1 MTGVSDTTPWC
12 AVDLAPGQARAWLL
26 QGEAVLARAALDTVP
41 DTPDENSFTALVARL
56 GTPAHDAPAVV
67 CGLAEGVP
75 PVPVPAKPGQ
85 IAPVRLGAQT
95 HALPG
100 LRQSSPPA
108 LMRGEELRI
117 AGFLA
122 LNPGWDG
129 VICLPGPLSHWVQVS
144 ADEVVSFQSFLTGSM
159 AAALTIT
166 PLLRAALTDTEWD
179 EDAFAEAL
187 DTAMSRPERLAA
199 GLAGIHAEAALG
211 GLSGGA
217 ARARLFG
224 GLVGAELAAARPY
237 WLGQQVAL
245 VGPDRAARP
254 YAEALARQ
262 GVPVTRTDEER
273 MTLAG
278 FNAARRRITAP

>member
-1 MTGVSDTTPWC
+1 MTGISDAAPWC

-26 QGEAVLARAALDTVP
+26 QGEAVLARASLDTVP
-41 DTPDENSFTALVARL
+41 DAPDGGDVAALVARL
-56 GTPAHDAPAVV
+56 GTPAADAPTVIA
-67 CGLAEGVP
+67 GLTGTAA

-85 IAPVRLGAQT
+85 LTPVRIGPHA

-100 LRQSSPPA
+100 LCQSGPPA

-122 LNPGWDG
+122 LNPNWDG
-129 VICLPGPLSHWVQVS
+129 VICLPGPITHWAQVS
-144 ADEVVSFQSFLTGSM
+144 AEEVVSFQSFLTGAM
-159 AAALTIT
+159 AEALTT
-166 PLLRAALTDTEWD
+166 SPLLRTALAGSDWD
-179 EDAFAEAL
+179 RDAFAEAL

-211 GLSGGA
+211 TLSGGA

-224 GLVGAELAAARPY
+224 GLTGAELAAARPY

-245 VGPDRAARP
+245 IGPDIPARP

-262 GVPVTRTDEER
+262 GVPVTRTDADR

-278 FNAARRRITAP
+278 FNAARRRIAAA

>member
-1 MTGVSDTTPWC
+1 MSGVSDPANWC
-12 AVDLAPGQARAWLL
+12 AIDLAPGQARAWLL
-26 QGEAVLARAALDTVP
+26 QGEAVLARASLDPVP
-41 DTPDENSFTALVARL
+41 DTPGDDAVAALVARL
-56 GTPAHDAPAVV
+56 GAPASDAPVV
-67 CGLAEGVP
+67 FCGLAERAP

-85 IAPVRLGAQT
+85 IPPIRVGPKT

-100 LRQSSPPA
+100 LRQSTPPA

-129 VICLPGPLSHWVQVS
+129 VICLPGPLTHWVQVS
-144 ADEVVSFQSFLTGSM
+144 AKEVVSFQSFLTGAM
-159 AAALTIT
+159 AEALATA
-166 PLLRAALTDTEWD
+166 PLLRAALTGAEWD
-179 EDAFAEAL
+179 ENAFADAL

-199 GLAGIHAEAALG
+199 GLAGIAAEAALG
-211 GLSGGA
+211 GMRAGA
-217 ARARLFG
+217 ARARLVG
-224 GLVGAELAAARPY
+224 GLTGAELAAARPY

-245 VGPDRAARP
+245 IGAEAAARP

-278 FNAARRRITAP
+278 FNAARRRIAAA